1 MAEQNGTYC
10 GAGSLEEKLDGIMSV
25 MGELIEV
32 MDEIKQ
38 DHAHLRRIS
47 SSNEMICSTLV
58 EIKTSLINAVLGK
71 DIVPVGVA
79 KSMIEEQRKAYITII
94 RTLCWVFGVIVC
106 VLAGLKV
113 LAPQW
118 FH

>member
-10 GAGSLEEKLDGIMSV
+10 NAGSLEERLEGIMNV
-25 MGELIEV
+25 MGDLIEV

-47 SSNEMICSTLV
+47 SSNEMICNTLV
-58 EIKTSLINAVLGK
+58 DIKTSLINAVIGK

-94 RTLCWVFGVIVC
+94 RTLCWVFGVIIT
-106 VLAGLKV
+106 VLVGLKM